1 MRRCLSFCRR
11 QTRRIKAHGIS
22 NIFLASVDSAVP
34 TVVTLRKFSG
44 CLHVR
49 GCAVPEKIH
58 KMSDPNQPTHVTVTV
73 HSARELHSTNL
84 ITKMDPYCIVTM
96 GNHTFKTN
104 VDDHGNKTPCW
115 NQAFK
120 MDYVGEAQMRFKIL
134 DKDKLTKDDYIGMA
148 DVTLS
153 PIVYGTR
160 FYNAEIELT
169 RKEGKRAGFLKITI
183 EFEPRIKAGTSS
195 ASAATSAATLNAISA
210 AIPAPATVMH
220 AAPAPTYTAGYVP
233 APLPA
238 GQPVVGTPY
247 YSPLPVAYA
256 APVPGYA
263 ATPAAGYAPQPVG
276 YGVPPSAAAYQP
288 PGVYGQPPSPYY
300 GYPPGSYYPF
310 R

>member
-11 QTRRIKAHGIS
+11 ETRWIKTHGIS
-22 NIFLASVDSAVP
+22 SIFVVSVHSAVL
-34 TVVTLRKFSG
+34 TVVTLRKVSG
-44 CLHVR
+44 CLLA
-49 GCAVPEKIH
+49 GGFAVSEKIR

-73 HSARELHSTNL
+73 HGARELHSTNL

-120 MDYVGEAQMRFKIL
+120 MDYVGEAQMRFKVL

-160 FYNAEIELT
+160 LYNAEIELT
-169 RKEGKRAGFLKITI
+169 RKEGKHAGFLKITI
-183 EFEPRIKAGTSS
+183 EFEPKIKAGTSS
-195 ASAATSAATLNAISA
+195 PSAAPLNAIPA
-210 AIPAPATVMH
+210 AMPAPATVMH
-220 AAPAPTYTAGYVP
+220 GTPAPAYTAGYVP

-238 GQPVVGTPY
+238 GQPMVGTPY
-247 YSPLPVAYA
+247 YPPLPVAYA

-263 ATPAAGYAPQPVG
+263 ATPAAGYAPQPAG